1 MSSPPSFREAMKFWF
16 RLGFISFG
24 GPAGQIAILHE
35 FLVEKKKWISEQKF
49 LHALNYCML
58 LPGPEAQQMATY
70 TGWLLHGVRGGIVAG
85 LFFILPSMF
94 ILLALS
100 LLYVSYGGSPYVSA
114 IFDGLKPAVVAIV
127 ILALIKISKKSLKL
141 PIHYIIAI
149 GGFTAIYFFRISFPV
164 IILTVILLA
173 LILQQIRP
181 ALTTESTTKS
191 STPDEA
197 DYYINSSTRVSEREY
212 NTQTLLKRTVFIALL
227 WIIPLLLFYVA
238 AENFGFWKN
247 LITFFSQAA
256 LVTFGGAYAVLPY
269 VAATSVE
276 KFQWL
281 SAAEMVDGLAL
292 GETTPGPL
300 IMVLAYV
307 GFMAGYHHSAGSL
320 IAGTIGLVTTTWYTF
335 LPSFF
340 FILAGAPLIERTH
353 ENEKVKSILQWV
365 TAVVTGVIL
374 NLTLYLA
381 EAVYTSNNEQLP
393 FALLWTIISI
403 IALLRFKVNMILWIG
418 ISAIW
423 GILLYVGGL

>member
-1 MSSPPSFREAMKFWF
+1 
-16 RLGFISFG
+16 
-24 GPAGQIAILHE
+24 
-35 FLVEKKKWISEQKF
+35 
-49 LHALNYCML
+49 
-58 LPGPEAQQMATY
+58 
-70 TGWLLHGVRGGIVAG
+70 
-85 LFFILPSMF
+85 MF

-100 LLYVSYGGSPYVSA
+100 LLYVSYGSSPFVSA

-141 PIHYIIAI
+141 PIHYIITI

-181 ALTTESTTKS
+181 TLTTESTTKS

-227 WIIPLLLFYVA
+227 WIIPFLLFYVA

-269 VAATSVE
+269 VATTSVE

-365 TAVVTGVIL
+365 TAVVTGGIL

-393 FALLWTIISI
+393 FALIWTIISI

-418 ISAIW
+418 ISALW

>member
-100 LLYVSYGGSPYVSA
+100 LLYVSYGSSPYVSA

-181 ALTTESTTKS
+181 ALTAESTTKS
-191 STPDEA
+191 TTTDEA
-197 DYYINSSTRVSEREY
+197 DYYINSTTRVSEREY

-335 LPSFF
+335 LPSFL
-340 FILAGAPLIERTH
+340 FILAGAPLIEHTH

-418 ISAIW
+418 ISALW